1 MSNNDKLLL
10 TQGVATIKCQVIVK
24 ATNTLPEIVLSEE
37 NSVKDWTYTDERYV
51 PKQGFIGQFVAR
63 TLSGNLQN
71 ISDDFNIEGREI
83 ELRIGV
89 VSGTSTNWYSL
100 GNFIITDPTDNNVVD
115 NTKFEAMDYT
125 KLFNKKFN
133 GDFKDNVFTQSYNEI
148 INNKSTVTAIWLAKY
163 CCAQVGV
170 EFGQTAFTNSDFII
184 NQNPFLAGETC
195 RDVLKEISKLAYSWV
210 RIGWDNKCYI
220 DFEPVSSNTV
230 STENTITNNHYY
242 TLETRKELYGPINN
256 VVVGMSGIDGE
267 SHSEKDPNA
276 KPSDGEHTIYIYD
289 NPLTNTF
296 ELRALAQKKASKLF
310 GLQFAQVSTETIGHP
325 WLQANEKINVKN
337 MENVDNYTY
346 PFNRTIKFTGHIR
359 TTIDSMADSEVEAT
373 LAYESE
379 IMKSIKKASATVDK
393 QNGVISLLVEDV
405 KATQEAVEN
414 IDGTINPV
422 GVGDGEYVYI
432 EDASENEL
440 MYLQIEGKS
449 EQETRSG
456 KNLLCLDGFATQ
468 TVNGITATNNNDG
481 TITFN
486 GTSTATTFF
495 NFNYVAKY
503 YISVATGD
511 VISIGVNKVLPDG
524 MYASLRPVDTND
536 NAIIIYNGESQKVNK
551 VAQFTNN
558 AFMFVGMPSGVKL
571 ENFTICPMVVKANAL
586 GEYEPYGA
594 MPSPDYPSEIKSV
607 GYANLFDPNKIVPL
621 ALGSNMIVE
630 HSSYKGYY
638 IPCNEGDVF
647 SLSRN
652 NTTNNRFRVVF
663 TAEEPADGVA
673 IFGGTENKTT
683 YDTSL
688 KIENIV
694 APENAKYIFV
704 YLTNNSGELP
714 SEIQLEK
721 SSIAH
726 SYIPYGKYGVEVK
739 TIGKNLLNYV
749 DKLKSSGLGL
759 TNKLNED
766 GSITTTGIPTSD
778 YANIITSYDITDIL
792 EDGETYIYS
801 MGTPSN
807 KLYIQIVMT
816 NIHDGTRI
824 YEDNHGT
831 TYRSKKFTVDK
842 SNYTYLLKIITA
854 KITNWGTESLTITN
868 TYQLEKGDKLTE
880 FEKYQTRTSV
890 IVLNAP
896 LRSLPSGVKDIAYI
910 RNGKLYVDRYVGSVV
925 LDGSENWKSVTSVAE
940 GTIRF
945 YCDKT
950 GVYNNSINPPS
961 KKVYMKSN
969 RFVGTDWFSMYQDDT
984 TSKNLI
990 SNYNDKTY
998 STNSRIVIRIETIY
1012 ASNVEEFKTWLSTH
1026 DTQVDYQLATPLT
1039 EEYELTEKPSTFK
1052 GVNNIFTN
1060 NNPQPKIYVEYVIDN
1075 AISKYVEQHVS
1086 ELRITE
1092 NEIKTSVSSLEGIVV
1107 SSNSETQSALQEIGK
1122 NFDKYVPQSSFVTLE
1137 KNVKQLQTDTYT
1149 KTEINTKL
1157 VDGSV
1162 TKVMTTSG
1170 TFDEDGMHYA
1180 KTNAPTSSTINERGV
1195 EVDSTTTGQELLF
1208 AGYDN
1213 DLKQTIVR
1221 TENLTVRK
1229 YFVVGNNSRIENY
1242 GNGGGIF
1249 II

>member
-24 ATNTLPEIVLSEE
+24 ATDTLPETVLSEE

-100 GNFIITDPTDNNVVD
+100 GNFIITDPTDNNVID

-148 INNKSTVTAIWLAKY
+148 INDKSTVTAIWLAKY

-230 STENTITNNHYY
+230 SEENTITNNHYY

-359 TTIDSMADSEVEAT
+359 TTIDSMADSDVEAT

-405 KATQEAVEN
+405 RATQEAVEN

-422 GVGDGEYVYI
+422 GVGEGEYVYV

-449 EQETRSG
+449 TQETRSG
-456 KNLLCLDGFATQ
+456 YNLIGVSNGTN
-468 TVNGITATNNNDG
+468 TSNGITYTTTDNG
-481 TITFN
+481 KIILN
-486 GTSTATTFF
+486 GTTTSITKIYFPLLKSF
-495 NFNYVAKY
+495 NSVIGESYTLQSFNP
-503 YISVATGD
+503 ISYNGAEGD
-511 VISIGVNKVLPDG
+511 LRIRFTDNALNEYGLLNITTSNSSITTILDTKSVINITNLMIRIDNGVTLNNFEIKPQAFLG
-524 MYASLRPVDTND
+524 RDTNKP
-536 NAIIIYNGESQKVNK
+536 YE
-551 VAQFTNN
+551 QF
-558 AFMFVGMPSGVKL
+558 GVS
-571 ENFTICPMVVKANAL
+571 
-586 GEYEPYGA
+586 
-594 MPSPDYPSEIKSV
+594 PSPDYPSDIESV
-607 GYANLFDPNKIVPL
+607 GYENLLDISTFKD
-621 ALGSNMIVE
+621 
-630 HSSYKGYY
+630 GYT
-638 IPCNEGDVF
+638 ID
-647 SLSRN
+647 
-652 NTTNNRFRVVF
+652 
-663 TAEEPADGVA
+663 
-673 IFGGTENKTT
+673 KTT
-683 YDTSL
+683 
-688 KIENIV
+688 
-694 APENAKYIFV
+694 
-704 YLTNNSGELP
+704 GELTEYNTCGA
-714 SEIQLEK
+714 SEQYIEVQPNTEYTYCFNENCITVRISQYKNDKTHISRIEKGVHGNPTKYFTFTTPIDCYFIRCSFNYDDSTSVTQSIIETVKPQLYVG
-721 SSIAH
+721 SVVRP
-726 SYIPYGKYGVEVK
+726 YIDFGKYGIEVK
-739 TIGKNLLNYV
+739 TVGRNIWNEQWELGTLNANTGDNITITTRIRSKNFINVKSDTKYYGKIPLTV
-749 DKLKSSGLGL
+749 DNCLIVYYDNAQSYIKSS
-759 TNKLNED
+759 
-766 GSITTTGIPTSD
+766 
-778 YANIITSYDITDIL
+778 
-792 EDGETYIYS
+792 YIYS
-801 MGTPSN
+801 DNYEFTTPSN
-807 KLYIQIVMT
+807 CKYI
-816 NIHDGTRI
+816 
-824 YEDNHGT
+824 
-831 TYRSKKFTVDK
+831 KFTPSSNYGAIYNNDICINISDDKNGEYAPYK
-842 SNYTYLLKIITA
+842 SNT
-854 KITNWGTESLTITN
+854 SL
-868 TYQLEKGDKLTE
+868 
-880 FEKYQTRTSV
+880 
-890 IVLNAP
+890 IVLNEP
-896 LRSLPSGVKDIAYI
+896 LRSLPNGVKDIAYI
-910 RNGKLYVDRYVGSVV
+910 KNGKLYVDRYITSIV
-925 LDGSENWKSVTSVAE
+925 LNGSETWQRGLASSVYY
-940 GTIRF
+940 F
-945 YCDKT
+945 YT
-950 GVYNNSINPPS
+950 NLPNSIDA
-961 KKVYMKSN
+961 SN
-969 RFVGTDWFSMYQDDT
+969 TNV
-984 TSKNLI
+984 LVL
-990 SNYNDKTY
+990 SNYFKCNH
-998 STNSRIVIRIETIY
+998 
-1012 ASNVEEFKTWLSTH
+1012 SNAIDGFYPYRNNILIFNHGITDTLSDFKTWLSEH
-1026 DTQVDYQLATPLT
+1026 PTQVDYELATPVT
-1039 EEYELTEKPSTFK
+1039 EDYGELPEKPSTFK

-1060 NNPQPKIYVEYVIDN
+1060 NNPQPKIHVEYVRDN

-1137 KNVKQLQTDTYT
+1137 RNVTQLQTDTYT

-1157 VDGSV
+1157 ADGSV

-1229 YFVVGNNSRIENY
+1229 YFVVGDNSRIENY

>member
-1 MSNNDKLLL
+1 MLNNDKLLL

-24 ATNTLPEIVLSEE
+24 ATDTLPETVLSEE

-89 VSGTSTNWYSL
+89 VSGTGTNWYSL

-133 GDFKDNVFTQSYNEI
+133 GDFKDSVFTQSYNEI

-230 STENTITNNHYY
+230 SEENIITNNHYY

-359 TTIDSMADSEVEAT
+359 TTIDSMADSEIEAT

-422 GVGDGEYVYI
+422 GVGEGERVYI

-440 MYLQIEGKS
+440 MYLQIDGKS
-449 EQETRSG
+449 TQHGIPTPDTPIEINSVGYTNLLSELELGNINSSGNPYDDSTSIRSKNFDEVKPNSNYIVSENSVALGINVSEYDKDKIFIKRTYYNNSTFITSSTTKYVKIQYIGELADNILMEEGTKVHPYISHGKYGIEVKIIG
-456 KNLLCLDGFATQ
+456 KNLFKPALIADDGRTISVMRG
-468 TVNGITATNNNDG
+468 TVQLNGDVYRLTATNTDMYFGEVANTG
-481 TITFN
+481 VAYN
-486 GTSTATTFF
+486 GTTGNLIDISGYDNIYYALSNDLFTKNFITCFDENLISLGTYQKTSSRNTIPTSSFPTGTKYITLRFGISKPTVGETYETT
-495 NFNYVAKY
+495 VLIAPG
-503 YISVATGD
+503 SD
-511 VISIGVNKVLPDG
+511 V
-524 MYASLRPVDTND
+524 
-536 NAIIIYNGESQKVNK
+536 
-551 VAQFTNN
+551 
-558 AFMFVGMPSGVKL
+558 
-571 ENFTICPMVVKANAL
+571 
-586 GEYEPYGA
+586 EYEPYQ
-594 MPSPDYPSEIKSV
+594 E
-607 GYANLFDPNKIVPL
+607 
-621 ALGSNMIVE
+621 
-630 HSSYKGYY
+630 
-638 IPCNEGDVF
+638 
-647 SLSRN
+647 
-652 NTTNNRFRVVF
+652 
-663 TAEEPADGVA
+663 
-673 IFGGTENKTT
+673 
-683 YDTSL
+683 
-688 KIENIV
+688 
-694 APENAKYIFV
+694 
-704 YLTNNSGELP
+704 
-714 SEIQLEK
+714 
-721 SSIAH
+721 
-726 SYIPYGKYGVEVK
+726 
-739 TIGKNLLNYV
+739 
-749 DKLKSSGLGL
+749 
-759 TNKLNED
+759 
-766 GSITTTGIPTSD
+766 
-778 YANIITSYDITDIL
+778 
-792 EDGETYIYS
+792 
-801 MGTPSN
+801 
-807 KLYIQIVMT
+807 
-816 NIHDGTRI
+816 RI
-824 YEDNHGT
+824 
-831 TYRSKKFTVDK
+831 
-842 SNYTYLLKIITA
+842 
-854 KITNWGTESLTITN
+854 
-868 TYQLEKGDKLTE
+868 
-880 FEKYQTRTSV
+880 SV
-890 IVLNAP
+890 IELNAP
-896 LRSLPSGVKDIAYI
+896 LRSLPNGVKDMAYI
-910 RNGKLYVDRYVGSVV
+910 RNNKLYVDRYVRSLV
-925 LDGSENWKSVTSVAE
+925 LNGTENSWSFSETYKLYQLSNSALIKS
-940 GTIRF
+940 I
-945 YCDKT
+945 K
-950 GVYNNSINPPS
+950 NSTN
-961 KKVYMKSN
+961 V
-969 RFVGTDWFSMYQDDT
+969 
-984 TSKNLI
+984 I
-990 SNYNDKTY
+990 SNYFPNKEL
-998 STNSRIVIRIETIY
+998 NQNLFVRIGNAT
-1012 ASNVEEFKTWLSTH
+1012 SNLWFFDTDDYFGGNVDTFKNWLSTH
-1026 DTQVDYQLATPLT
+1026 NTRVDYELETSVT
-1039 EEYELTEKPSTFK
+1039 EEYELPEKPSTFK
-1052 GVNNIFTN
+1052 GVDNIFIN
-1060 NNPQPKIYVEYVIDN
+1060 NNPQPKIYVEYVRDN

-1092 NEIKTSVSSLEGIVV
+1092 NEIKASVSSVEEYAIE
-1107 SSNSETQSALQEIGK
+1107 SKNNTDKTLQEIGK
-1122 NFDKYVPQSSFVTLE
+1122 KFDNYVTNDNYVTLE
-1137 KNVKQLQTDTYT
+1137 KSVTQLQTDTYT

-1157 VDGSV
+1157 IDGSV

-1170 TFDEDGMHYA
+1170 TFDEDGMHYE
-1180 KTNAPTSSTINERGV
+1180 KTNAPTSSTINEVGV
-1195 EVDSTTTGQELLF
+1195 RVDSTTSGQELLF

-1213 DLKQTIVR
+1213 NLKQTIVR

-1229 YFVVGNNSRIENY
+1229 YFVVGDNSRIENY